1 MSFDIRCIL
10 GLDFT
15 SYLVLYITMFLRI
28 IFMVILNLKPQKQQR
43 YACVIDCKV
52 ASRFPLPPGFHAF
65 VGSPPLEY
73 IWDL

>member
-28 IFMVILNLKPQKQQR
+28 IFMVIFNLKTQKQQR

-52 ASRFPLPPGFHAF
+52 AS
-65 VGSPPLEY
+65 
-73 IWDL
+73 